1 MSELKGDETIYLSAN
16 VCIHANTYLSPSLP
30 NDVSI
35 CRDSQYDNQDDIDID
50 ITREEAIKIVNLL
63 QRHYKL
69 ENKGG

>member
-1 MSELKGDETIYLSAN
+1 MC
-16 VCIHANTYLSPSLP
+16 VHANTYLSPSLS